1 MMRLRENIAR
11 NPKVDLYVFDFDD
24 TLAETGNLVYV
35 VPRGLY
41 DPREQ
46 PDDADII
53 EELSSEEFLTYEL
66 QGNEEFNF
74 SDFNTVRDAEPI
86 SHMVKL
92 FMQKAA
98 DPSAIVYILTARGS
112 ASEGAIER
120 YLDSVAISM
129 GFDGIGIP
137 SRNIVGLGSN
147 APEDKASKIKN
158 WIVKEHPKTLHY
170 YDDSMKNLR
179 EFEVELDELIA
190 YVDSGNASV
199 LTKAAVDGV
208 RGAVFVSHPDGTPR
222 EISSS

>member
-1 MMRLRENIAR
+1 MMRLSENIAR

-53 EELSSEEFLTYEL
+53 EELSSEEFLTYGL

-158 WIVKEHPKTLHY
+158 WIVKEHPKSLHY

-179 EFEVELDELIA
+179 EFEIGFDELMA
-190 YVDSGNASV
+190 YVDSGNSSV
-199 LTKAAVDGV
+199 LTQAAVDGV
-208 RGAVFVSHPDGTPR
+208 RGAVFVSHPEGTPR
-222 EISSS
+222 EISGV

>member
-41 DPREQ
+41 DSREQ

-53 EELSSEEFLTYEL
+53 EELSSEEFLTYGL

-179 EFEVELDELIA
+179 EFEVELDELMA